1 MDTWLLVDK
10 HCRLHNLWPLIYR
23 TVSLLHSSR
32 PPYEAAQYT
41 NTQRHTHIHTNLV
54 GHWPAGLCRAGRES
68 FTVNWTRTGFLWES
82 PSLTA
87 AKIPATQTT
96 LADTHTHTHSNQH
109 VHTLELGHILSSV
122 TRLSFLNSVFFFT
135 LPSCPS
141 LNFQPTFISCSIL
154 LRSRINF
161 LQTALLPYFVFVL
174 SSVFNFYGS
183 FFSSLSFSV
192 LLPPSYQGSLQSL
205 YSKERIPLE
214 SLHCIFLLDRC
225 RFG

>member
-96 LADTHTHTHSNQH
+96 LADTHTHSNQH

-183 FFSSLSFSV
+183 FFSSLSFTV

>member
-96 LADTHTHTHSNQH
+96 LADTHTHTQQSARTHAGTRTHS
-109 VHTLELGHILSSV
+109 LICYSS
-122 TRLSFLNSVFFFT
+122 LFPQFLLFFT

-154 LRSRINF
+154 LRSCINF

-183 FFSSLSFSV
+183 FFSSLSFSL

>member
-96 LADTHTHTHSNQH
+96 LADTHTHSNQH